1 MANREFKVLSNMLK
15 KYVSDEDYKTIMSG
29 DAIAISQ
36 MSPTA
41 QAKYKA
47 YRSLCESL
55 SLCDNEEFNRLVE
68 EKATAY
74 RNNFMANFD
83 REKFLNEEVETVC
96 TTIPEGITEGTNQN
110 E

>member
-1 MANREFKVLSNMLK
+1 MANRDFKVLANMLK
-15 KYVSDEDYKTIMSG
+15 MYVSDKDYKTIMSG
-29 DAIAISQ
+29 DAIAISR

-55 SLCDNEEFNRLVE
+55 SLCDDEEFNRLVE

-74 RNNFMANFD
+74 RQNYMANFD
-83 REKFLNEEVETVC
+83 REKLLNEENRNVL
-96 TTIPEGITEGTNQN
+96 
-110 E
+110 

>member
-1 MANREFKVLSNMLK
+1 MANRDFKVLANMLK

-55 SLCDNEEFNRLVE
+55 SLCDDEEFNRLVE

-74 RNNFMANFD
+74 RQNFMANFD
-83 REKFLNEEVETVC
+83 REKFLNEENRNVL
-96 TTIPEGITEGTNQN
+96 
-110 E
+110 

>member
-55 SLCDNEEFNRLVE
+55 SLCDDEEFNRLVE

-74 RNNFMANFD
+74 RKNFMANFD
-83 REKFLNEEVETVC
+83 REKFLNEENSGVL
-96 TTIPEGITEGTNQN
+96 
-110 E
+110 

>member
-1 MANREFKVLSNMLK
+1 MANRDFKVLANMLR
-15 KYVSDEDYKTIMSG
+15 KYVSDKDYKTSMSG
-29 DAIAISQ
+29 DTIAISK

-55 SLCDNEEFNRLVE
+55 SLCDDEGFNRLVE

-74 RNNFMANFD
+74 RQNFMANFD
-83 REKFLNEEVETVC
+83 REKFLKEENRNVL
-96 TTIPEGITEGTNQN
+96 
-110 E
+110 